1 MTQPLNAMIIRPR
14 ISEDDPEWLIE
25 VSNAEVAIDRLLDA
39 KRQTVA
45 ENPQRETVSHP
56 HALAWFVA
64 TAKLFAPGSAVDAG

>member
-45 ENPQRETVSHP
+45 ENPQRETVLWTRYHDRLK
-56 HALAWFVA
+56 AMKR
-64 TAKLFAPGSAVDAG
+64 KLDAVVM